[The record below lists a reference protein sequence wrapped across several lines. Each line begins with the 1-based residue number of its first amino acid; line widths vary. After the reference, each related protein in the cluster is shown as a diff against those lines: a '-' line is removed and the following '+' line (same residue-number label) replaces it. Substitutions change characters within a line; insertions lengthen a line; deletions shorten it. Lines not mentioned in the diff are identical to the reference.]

1 MCSEIRHKSVGNL
14 GIHDLKL
21 ISAVEGTLT
30 IESLP
35 CAVLANS
42 KCLVSNWT
50 VNTLFVSFMKER
62 LAQCGRPSYI

>member
-42 KCLVSNWT
+42 KCLVSN
-50 VNTLFVSFMKER
+50 
-62 LAQCGRPSYI
+62 